1 VNFLDLA
8 LLEAAFMA
16 GDPHADFDGS
26 GTVDF
31 ADLGTLKSHFFQPP
45 GPSGRVR

>member
-1 VNFLDLA
+1 MPIST
-8 LLEAAFMA
+8 AA
-16 GDPHADFDGS
+16 
-26 GTVDF
+26 TVDF